1 MILEEMYPVGSRVQL
16 DYMGPD
22 PYSKLKPGDLGTVM
36 MLDDAGGLHVSWDCG
51 SSLALIYKED
61 FFTCVM
67 KNEQM
72 ETIFLYVTVM
82 PFESIEKLR
91 VWLEEKLK
99 PAFPEMGF
107 DKDTKGELEVGLHV
121 NAFQMKNNKI
131 EIKYK
136 TDDRGRLYIK
146 KCGWVQELPEKNK
159 VAKMAEHKR

>member
-22 PYSKLKPGDLGTVM
+22 PDSKLKQGDLGTVM
-36 MLDDAGGLHVSWDCG
+36 MLDDAGGLHVSWDRG
-51 SSLALIYKED
+51 SSLALISKED

-72 ETIFLYVTVM
+72 ETIFLY
-82 PFESIEKLR
+82 
-91 VWLEEKLK
+91 
-99 PAFPEMGF
+99 
-107 DKDTKGELEVGLHV
+107 V

>member
-1 MILEEMYPVGSRVQL
+1 
-16 DYMGPD
+16 
-22 PYSKLKPGDLGTVM
+22 
-36 MLDDAGGLHVSWDCG
+36 
-51 SSLALIYKED
+51 
-61 FFTCVM
+61 
-67 KNEQM
+67 
-72 ETIFLYVTVM
+72 
-82 PFESIEKLR
+82 
-91 VWLEEKLK
+91 
-99 PAFPEMGF
+99 MGF